1 MFFSFFPYG
10 TALTLLY
17 EQINKIKV
25 QQSSGLDAPCG
36 LLYLYFLL
44 CNLFFM
50 QQLSASLLY
59 CFAVQLVQVVAYR
72 QKQEFYPDVLLTT

>member
-1 MFFSFFPYG
+1 MEGLSQNRFLNLFEAAPLLCFYCVSLCG

-25 QQSSGLDAPCG
+25 QQSSGLDVPSG
-36 LLYLYFLL
+36 LPNLYCLL

-50 QQLSASLLY
+50 Q
-59 CFAVQLVQVVAYR
+59 
-72 QKQEFYPDVLLTT
+72 